1 MTENLPTVKDRLAAL
16 KAATPAR
23 VFLPSAGAAVATAAN
38 LAFQLAHAEA
48 RDAVEDRLDA
58 EALADGLGA
67 RGLQVLRAESAAP
80 NRHVYLMRP
89 DLGRRLTESAR
100 VRLLPFAG
108 DYDLVFVI
116 ADGLSARAVAAHA
129 GPLLNA
135 ALPALDAE
143 GWRIGPVVIV
153 SQGRVAI
160 GDEVGELLGAKLVA
174 VLIGERPGL
183 SSPDSLGVYLTF
195 APRIGRTDAERNC
208 LSNIRREGMSYA
220 EAAARLVYL
229 ATEARRRNTS
239 GVELKDESAFA
250 VSPALPQA
258 DGGDVA
264 SRPRS

>member
-1 MTENLPTVKDRLAAL
+1 MTENLPSVTDRLAAL
-16 KAATPAR
+16 RAATPAR
-23 VFLPSAGAAVATAAN
+23 VFLPSAGLAVATTASLN
-38 LAFQLAHAEA
+38 FQLAHAEA

-58 EALADGLGA
+58 DALAERLSA
-67 RGLQVLRAESAAP
+67 RRLQVLRVESAAL
-80 NRHVYLMRP
+80 NRRVYLMRP
-89 DLGRRLTESAR
+89 NLGRRLTEPAR
-100 VRLLPFAG
+100 ARLPPFAG

-116 ADGLSARAVAAHA
+116 ADGLSARAIAAHA
-129 GPLLNA
+129 GLLLDS
-135 ALPALDAE
+135 ALPAFDAR
-143 GWRIGPVVIV
+143 GWKIGPVVIV

-220 EAAARLVYL
+220 EAAARLVHL
-229 ATEARRRNTS
+229 ASEARRKNVS
-239 GVELKDESAFA
+239 GVELKDDFAFA

-258 DGGDVA
+258 QEGDVA
-264 SRPRS
+264 SRR